1 MSSILLAT
9 GAAESAVATNAAK
22 KTDAEDW
29 GYDEYR
35 GYLMD
40 FRRVDWRLMNERA
53 ACLIWRSRP
62 PSCSESLADR
72 SAIEL
77 SGKVGKRF
85 SLRTPSGTPLRGCIQ
100 REAPTIRRAGVQ

>member
-62 PSCSESLADR
+62 PSCSESWPI
-72 SAIEL
+72 AIEL
-77 SGKVGKRF
+77 TGKVGKRF
-85 SLRTPSGTPLRGCIQ
+85 SLRTPSGTPLRCCIQ